1 MFLVVTAAARTSPT
15 PRGERLVRD
24 DYFLA
29 AYRLLAE
36 GGVSALTTTNVCKR
50 LGVTTGSLY
59 HHFRSGAEFY
69 AAFIDRWESTKL
81 SNIGRAEQEREPV
94 TRLEILFEIATTADH
109 DAERAILAWGS
120 SDPMISEAIRRVEQ
134 QGHNVITEALV
145 EAGLARA
152 TADVMAH
159 IGFCI
164 LTGSQQIGERVD
176 RPLLVAALDEY
187 RRWLYTL
194 IAQIGAPDRER
205 ALRSATMAAGRIEGG

>member
-1 MFLVVTAAARTSPT
+1 MSAAGRTSKRSRP
-15 PRGERLVRD
+15 ERLGRD

-29 AYRLLAE
+29 AYDLLSE
-36 GGVSALTTTNVCKR
+36 GGVGALTTTNICKR

-69 AAFIDRWESTKL
+69 AAFIDRWEASSL
-81 SNIGRAEQEREPV
+81 AVLGDAERAPDP
-94 TRLEILFEIATTADH
+94 TARLELLFVASTTANH
-109 DAERAILAWGS
+109 DAERAIRAWGS

-134 QGHNVITEALV
+134 EGHRIIAEALAD
-145 EAGLARA
+145 AGLDRR

-164 LTGSQQIGERVD
+164 LTGSQRIGERVD

-187 RRWLYTL
+187 RRWILSA
-194 IAQIGAPDRER
+194 IAQRDAPDRR
-205 ALRSATMAAGRIEGG
+205 RPLGSATMATT